1 MKMKEKSYENKD
13 LDKEIVIS
21 SRIRLARNL
30 KKYPF
35 SRALSN
41 EKAKELIAEVTAAIK
56 NERTFLST
64 MFEYIDLNKADKNEK
79 ISMLENHIISPELV
93 NKTAPCG
100 VLLKDDA
107 SVSILVNEEDHLR
120 IQSVFSGY
128 NIDKAW
134 DMANKIDDLIEES
147 VEYAFDKNYGYLTSC
162 PTNTG
167 TGLRASFM
175 LHLPMLEKTERIR
188 PIAQSLT
195 KFGMTLRGIY
205 GEGSEPLGSIY
216 QVSNQITLG
225 KSEEEIIESLK
236 NLTTHIIEQEK
247 ALREEYKKNNLLDF
261 QDMVYRAYGI
271 LKNCK
276 KISSK
281 EAMGYLSDVRLGLT
295 SEILNIKPKANIYNV
310 MMNIQSGNL
319 QKANNGSF
327 DENQRDEIRAKYLN
341 DIL

>member
-1 MKMKEKSYENKD
+1 MKEKWYENKS

-35 SRALSN
+35 SVALSK
-41 EKAKELIAEVTAAIK
+41 EKAKELIAEVTSAIK
-56 NERTFLST
+56 NERTYLSNL
-64 MFEYIDLNKADKNEK
+64 FEYIDLNKLSQNEK

-93 NKTAPCG
+93 KKTSPCG
-100 VLLKDDA
+100 VLLQNDY
-107 SVSILVNEEDHLR
+107 SVSILVGEEDHLR
-120 IQSVFSGY
+120 IQSIYSGY

-134 DMANKIDDLIEES
+134 DIANKIDDLIEES

-175 LHLPMLEKTERIR
+175 LHLPLLEKTGRIR
-188 PIAQSLT
+188 PISQSLT

-236 NLTTHIIEQEK
+236 ALTAQIIEQEK
-247 ALREEYKKNNLLDF
+247 TLREEYKKNNPLDF
-261 QDMVYRAYGI
+261 QDTVYRAYGI

-281 EAMGYLSDVRLGLT
+281 EAMGYLSEVRLGLT
-295 SEILNIKPKANIYNV
+295 SEILKIEKPKANIYNI

-319 QKANNGSF
+319 QKNHNGSF
-327 DENQRDEIRAKYLN
+327 NENERDEIRAKYLN
-341 DIL
+341 EVL